1 MPVPSTQARPCVVQK
16 YGGSSVADVARI
28 RQVAERVVQTRAQGK
43 DVVVVVSAM
52 GNTTN
57 ELLRLAAEVSKR
69 PGRREL
75 DLLIS
80 VGERVSMTLLA
91 IAIEELGAP
100 AASFTGSQAGIM
112 TDDEH
117 VNARVLEVRAHRVRA
132 ALDAGKIAIV
142 AGFQGCSM
150 SGEVTTLGRGGSDTT
165 AVVLAAALGAEHCE
179 ICSDVD
185 GIYSADPRGVEDAR
199 QLAELPLDGALAL
212 AGGGAKVLLADA
224 LLHARSLGV
233 TLRATSTQQAAG
245 TGTSLPPGPVPEA
258 VVGIA
263 ADHQLRAV
271 LQATGGPAL
280 PWSGVAR
287 AWIPVDGG
295 MRVLVDTRNLPDPST
310 WSLPD
315 GLTDMG
321 PAATLTAVGREAV
334 SDPSIVQAAVSALQ
348 EHGLVRWWAVGN
360 TFCAEVEPACL
371 EQAQSALHRAL
382 IR

>member
-1 MPVPSTQARPCVVQK
+1 
-16 YGGSSVADVARI
+16 VADVARI
-28 RQVAERVVQTRAQGK
+28 RAVAERVVQTQAQGL

-57 ELLRLAAEVSKR
+57 ELLSLAHEISST

-91 IAIEELGAP
+91 IAIEDLGAP

-112 TDDEH
+112 TDGEH

-150 SGEVTTLGRGGSDTT
+150 GGEVTTLGRGGSDTT

-185 GIYSADPRGVEDAR
+185 GVFSADPRVVDTAQ
-199 QLAELPLDGALAL
+199 QLAELPLDAALAM
-212 AGGGAKVLLADA
+212 AEGGAKVLLADA
-224 LLHARSLGV
+224 LAHAKTLGV
-233 TLRATSTQQAAG
+233 TLRAASTRKPSG
-245 TGTSLPPGPVPEA
+245 TGTALPPGPTPEG

-263 ADHQLRAV
+263 ADPQLHAIA
-271 LQATGGPAL
+271 QSPGGPAL
-280 PWSGVAR
+280 PWPDVAR
-287 AWIPVDGG
+287 AYLPSAEGTRI
-295 MRVLVDTRNLPDPST
+295 LVDTRNLPDPAS
-310 WSLPD
+310 WALPD
-315 GLTDMG
+315 GLTDLG
-321 PAATLTAVGREAV
+321 PTATLSIIGRAALSDPTIVQTAVRT
-334 SDPSIVQAAVSALQ
+334 LQ
-348 EHGLVRWWAVGN
+348 DYGLMTWWA
-360 TFCAEVEPACL
+360 TPDRLIAELPRPQLAR
-371 EQAQSALHRAL
+371 AQQALHRAL
-382 IR
+382 IG

>member
-1 MPVPSTQARPCVVQK
+1 MAQLSSRPCVVQK

-28 RQVAERVVQTRAQGK
+28 RQVAERVVRTRSQGK

-57 ELLRLAAEVSKR
+57 ELLKLASEVSED

-91 IAIEELGAP
+91 IAVEALGAP

-150 SGEVTTLGRGGSDTT
+150 GGEVTTLGRGGSDTT

-185 GIYSADPRGVEDAR
+185 GVFSADPRVVETA
-199 QLAELPLDGALAL
+199 QQVPELPLDGALAL
-212 AGGGAKVLLADA
+212 AESGAKVLLADA
-224 LLHARSLGV
+224 LAHAKSLGV
-233 TLRATSTQQAAG
+233 TLRAASTAKPAG
-245 TGTSLPPGPVPEA
+245 TGTRLPPGPTPQA

-263 ADHQLRAV
+263 ADDQLRA
-271 LQATGGPAL
+271 LHLRSDGPEL
-280 PWSGVAR
+280 PWTGVVR
-287 AWIPVDGG
+287 AWIPQETGT
-295 MRVLVDTRNLPDPST
+295 RVLVDTRNLPDPST
-310 WSLPD
+310 WTLPD
-315 GLTDMG
+315 GLTDLG
-321 PAATLTAVGREAV
+321 PTATVSAVGRECVVDAALVQRAV
-334 SDPSIVQAAVSALQ
+334 ASLKI
-348 EHGLVRWWAVGN
+348 HGLKRWWAAGDR
-360 TFCAEVEPACL
+360 FCAEIAPADVGA
-371 EQAQSALHRAL
+371 AQGSLHRAL
-382 IR
+382 IG

>member
-1 MPVPSTQARPCVVQK
+1 MPVSNPSTRPCVVQK

-28 RQVAERVVQTRAQGK
+28 RQVAERVVQTRGQGK

-57 ELLRLAAEVSKR
+57 ELLKLAQEVSEN

-132 ALDAGKIAIV
+132 ALNAGKIAIV

-150 SGEVTTLGRGGSDTT
+150 GGEVTTLGRGGSDTT

-185 GIYSADPRGVEDAR
+185 GVYTADPRVVDSA
-199 QLAELPLDGALAL
+199 QQIPELPLDGALAL
-212 AGGGAKVLLADA
+212 AESGAKVLLADA
-224 LLHARSLGV
+224 LAHAKALGV
-233 TLRATSTQQAAG
+233 TLRAASTAKASG
-245 TGTSLPPGPVPEA
+245 TGTGLPPGPTPQA

-263 ADHQLRAV
+263 GDDRLRA
-271 LQATGGPAL
+271 LFLESGGPEI
-280 PWSGVAR
+280 PWPGVAR
-287 AWIPVDGG
+287 AWVPVDGG
-295 MRVLVDTRNLPDPST
+295 TRVLVDLRNLPDPTT
-310 WSLPD
+310 WDLPE
-315 GLTDMG
+315 GLTDLG
-321 PAATLTAVGREAV
+321 PTATVSAVGREAV
-334 SDPSIVQAAVSALQ
+334 SDPSIIQRAVSALQ
-348 EHGLVRWWAVGN
+348 SQGLEAWWASGDR
-360 TFCAEVEPACL
+360 FCAEVAPAAL
-371 EQAQSALHRAL
+371 ARAQDALHRAL
-382 IR
+382 IG